1 MTKITWTPARRRAA
15 LIGAWLVATLLLV
28 LCARSIDW
36 TRATEVMATTRP
48 GWILV
53 AILANAAILPLMAG
67 FWLAL
72 RPAGEV
78 RVAFARMFEIV
89 SMATAVMNTVPFG
102 AGHASMVLLL
112 IRRGDTSQRGALSV
126 LALDQLG
133 EGIAKV
139 AVFVLVLLLGPVP
152 SWMRNGITTATIFV
166 ALLAVAMIAASR
178 WAKELKVLK
187 SWLRSTTALACVV
200 GTKVVEALAIVAVQR
215 AFGVDVG
222 MSGTLLVLAAVIL
235 GSMVPLTPGN
245 VGTYETAVF
254 VAYRYLGLAP
264 EQALSLALVQ
274 HIAFIIPSVGV
285 GYLYVSAQTLARS
298 AIASR

>member
-1 MTKITWTPARRRAA
+1 MTQKRRRIALIAAWSVATMLLAICARR
-15 LIGAWLVATLLLV
+15 
-28 LCARSIDW
+28 IDW
-36 TRATEVMATTRP
+36 TRAADVMSTTRP
-48 GWILV
+48 GWIIV

-72 RPAGEV
+72 RPIGEV
-78 RVAFARMFEIV
+78 RVTLSRMFEIV

-112 IRRGDTSQRGALSV
+112 IRRGETTQRGALSV

-139 AVFVLVLLLGPVP
+139 AVFVLVLLSAPVP
-152 SWMRNGITTATIFV
+152 SWMRNGITTATILV
-166 ALLAVAMIAASR
+166 AVLALALVAASR
-178 WAKELKVLK
+178 WANELRVLK
-187 SWLRSTTALACVV
+187 SWLRSATALACVV

-274 HIAFIIPSVGV
+274 HIAFIVPSVGI
-285 GYLYVSAQTLARS
+285 GYLFVSAQTLARS

>member
-1 MTKITWTPARRRAA
+1 MTNWTPARRRAA
-15 LIGAWLVATLLLV
+15 LVGAWLVATLLLV

-36 TRATEVMATTRP
+36 TRATEVMSTARP
-48 GWILV
+48 GWIFAALV
-53 AILANAAILPLMAG
+53 ANATVLPLMAG

-72 RPAGEV
+72 RPTAEA
-78 RVAFARMFEIV
+78 RVTFPRMFEIV
-89 SMATAVMNTVPFG
+89 SMAAAVMNTVPFG

-112 IRRGDTSQRGALSV
+112 IRRGETTQRGALSV

-139 AVFVLVLLLGPVP
+139 AVFVLVLLLAPVP
-152 SWMRNGITTATIFV
+152 VWMRNGITMATIFV
-166 ALLAVAMIAASR
+166 VVLALAMIAASR
-178 WAKELKVLK
+178 WANELKVLK

-285 GYLYVSAQTLARS
+285 GYLYLSAQTLARS

>member
-1 MTKITWTPARRRAA
+1 VKITWTPARRRAA
-15 LIGAWLVATLLLV
+15 LIGAWLVATFLLV

-36 TRATEVMATTRP
+36 TRAAEVMATTRP
-48 GWILV
+48 GWIIV

-72 RPAGEV
+72 RPVGET
-78 RVAFARMFEIV
+78 RVTFARMFEIV

-112 IRRGDTSQRGALSV
+112 IRRGETTQRGALSV

-139 AVFVLVLLLGPVP
+139 AVFVLVLLLAPVP
-152 SWMRNGITTATIFV
+152 PWMRNGIATATILV
-166 ALLAVAMIAASR
+166 AVLALAIAAASR
-178 WAKELKVLK
+178 WANELKVLK
-187 SWLRSTTALACVV
+187 SWLRSATALVCVL
-200 GTKVVEALAIVAVQR
+200 GTKVVEALAIIAVQR

-264 EQALSLALVQ
+264 EQALSLALAQ
-274 HIAFIIPSVGV
+274 HIAFIVPSVGV

>member
-1 MTKITWTPARRRAA
+1 MTKRRRVA

-28 LCARSIDW
+28 ICARGIDW
-36 TRATEVMATTRP
+36 TRAAEVMSTTRP
-48 GWILV
+48 GWIV
-53 AILANAAILPLMAG
+53 ASIIANAAILPLMAG

-72 RPAGEV
+72 RPAGEA
-78 RVAFARMFEIV
+78 RVTFARMFEIV

-112 IRRGDTSQRGALSV
+112 IRRGETSQRGALSV

-139 AVFVLVLLLGPVP
+139 AVFVLVLLLAPVP
-152 SWMRNGITTATIFV
+152 SWMRNGITTATMLV
-166 ALLAVAMIAASR
+166 GVLALALVAASR
-178 WAKELKVLK
+178 WAHELKVLK
-187 SWLRSTTALACVV
+187 SWVRSVTALACVV
-200 GTKVVEALAIVAVQR
+200 GTKVVQALAIIAVQR
-215 AFGVDVG
+215 AFGLDVAL
-222 MSGTLLVLAAVIL
+222 SGTLLVFAAVIL

-245 VGTYETAVF
+245 IGTYETAVF

-264 EQALSLALVQ
+264 EYALSVALVQ
-274 HIAFIIPSVGV
+274 HIAFIVPSVGV
-285 GYLYVSAQTLARS
+285 GYLFVSAQTLARS

>member
-1 MTKITWTPARRRAA
+1 MTKRRRAA
-15 LIGAWLVATLLLV
+15 LIGAWSIATLLLV

-36 TRATEVMATTRP
+36 TRATEVMSTTRP
-48 GWILV
+48 GWIFAALV
-53 AILANAAILPLMAG
+53 ANAAILPLMAG

-112 IRRGDTSQRGALSV
+112 IRRGETSQRGALSV

-139 AVFVLVLLLGPVP
+139 AVFVLVLLLVPVP
-152 SWMRNGITTATIFV
+152 SWMRNGITTATMLV
-166 ALLAVAMIAASR
+166 AILALALFAASR
-178 WAKELKVLK
+178 WANELKVLK

-222 MSGTLLVLAAVIL
+222 LSGTLLVLAAVIL